1 MTSRSRSLKQRLIW
15 RLIVLQTAVLL
26 VIVAALF
33 ASGLLF
39 DFRSAEATIET
50 LREAVGRNTTGALV
64 LRPTPGMTTL
74 QAAVPDLWFV
84 IRDRQGQQ
92 LSEGPIPPEY
102 ARIGDALDLVG
113 QARLGWNIGDPARPT
128 ARVRWTDSA
137 AGQVQ
142 ILTGPAGP
150 ASLYL
155 VGLGVSLILLKD
167 VLPIVAVMVLAT
179 IVATPSVVR
188 GAMRGLGE
196 AAARAERIDID
207 RRGMRLPADDVPIEV
222 GSLVKAVNDALGRL
236 DEGYERH
243 RRFLADAAHELRT
256 PITII
261 TTRVAA
267 LPSGPEKT
275 RLQEDTARL
284 AMLTEQLLD
293 LQRLDRRS
301 ALVPVDLIVIARRV
315 VSDLAPLAFAAG
327 YEVMFEP
334 DGDRDTQPVTVLGD
348 QMSLERAL
356 TNLVQNAIDH
366 GGRRGTITVR
376 VAAPGL
382 IEVLDEGNGIPSDQ
396 QQRIFEP
403 FYRIHPRRQGAG
415 LGLNLVQEI
424 MHLHGGQVAAADARS
439 GGACMQLIFP
449 AA

>member
-1 MTSRSRSLKQRLIW
+1 MTPRPRSLKQRLIW
-15 RLIVLQTAVLL
+15 RLIGLQTAVLMA
-26 VIVAALF
+26 IVAVLF
-33 ASGLLF
+33 ATGFLF

-50 LREAVGRNTTGALV
+50 LREAVDRDTAGALV
-64 LRPTPGMTTL
+64 LRSTAGLITL
-74 QAAVPDLWFV
+74 RDAVPDLWFV
-84 IRDRQGQQ
+84 IRDRQGRQ
-92 LSEGPIPPEY
+92 LSEGQIPPEY

-113 QARLGWNIGDPARPT
+113 QARLGWNIGDPSRPT

-150 ASLYL
+150 ASLCL

-167 VLPIVAVMVLAT
+167 VLPIVAVMALAT
-179 IVATPSVVR
+179 IVATPGVVR
-188 GAMRGLGE
+188 GAMHGLRE
-196 AAARAERIDID
+196 AAARAERIDINQ
-207 RRGMRLPADDVPIEV
+207 RGVRLPATDVPVEV
-222 GSLVKAVNDALGRL
+222 GSLVRAMNDALGRL
-236 DEGYERH
+236 DDGYERH

-267 LPSGPEKT
+267 LPSGPEKI

-284 AMLTEQLLD
+284 AMLMEQLLD
-293 LQRLDRRS
+293 LQRLDQQS
-301 ALVPVDLIVIARRV
+301 TLVPVDLVVIARRV
-315 VSDLAPLAFAAG
+315 LSDLAPLAFAAG
-327 YEVMFEP
+327 YEMSFEP
-334 DGDRDTQPVTVLGD
+334 DEDGKVQPVAILGD
-348 QMSLERAL
+348 EMSLERAL

-382 IEVLDEGNGIPSDQ
+382 IEVLDEGDGIPPDQ
-396 QQRIFEP
+396 QQRVFEP

-424 MHLHGGQVAAADARS
+424 MRLHGGRVEASAARS
-439 GGACMQLIFP
+439 GGACMRLIFP